1 MLAVD
6 SAPRGPSSRIK
17 DLASKDSSKKAMSF
31 DSPAVGVKKVVKK
44 PPTTKISKT
53 SSTSTGKRPRD
64 SDAEVGTGGGG
75 RVRVTAGEHSA
86 LQKKCAALEEK
97 LVTEKSKSA
106 DARVALAKSEGQVAV
121 LTAAAATAS
130 QLHAAQLASQIS
142 DLQSKQS
149 AEIMK
154 AMMAG
159 HKLAT
164 DAAAGNPLRGA

>member
-1 MLAVD
+1 MLAVG

-31 DSPAVGVKKVVKK
+31 ESPAVGVKKPINKPSKVVAKVAN
-44 PPTTKISKT
+44 
-53 SSTSTGKRPRD
+53 GKRARD
-64 SDAEVGTGGGG
+64 PDEVCTATAGGG